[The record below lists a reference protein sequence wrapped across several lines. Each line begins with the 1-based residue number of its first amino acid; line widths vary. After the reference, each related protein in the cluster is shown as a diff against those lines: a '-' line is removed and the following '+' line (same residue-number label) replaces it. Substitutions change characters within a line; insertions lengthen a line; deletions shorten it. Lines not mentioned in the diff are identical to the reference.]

1 MLNWSRW
8 EKERI
13 EGKEEK
19 RKGEE
24 KCRGSFLFALR
35 VNPFPTLEVITAR
48 YIVGSARGTI
58 NRLQRNFFSPPL
70 TSRDRSKLVSAIRFH
85 RRENFQKKRK
95 KKGRKNSL
103 DEFPIRLLVE
113 PEARFLS
120 SSFEARDYASR
131 GFGRDGILTRRIDR
145 FISPVSPRDKRSSGG
160 NKFVTEKRVPKQG
173 KKKREKKTEEE
184 GGKRRGACDMNIQQG
199 RRTLVFN
206 LSDGLLILRRH
217 LLFTRRDIRND
228 GSPSIMH
235 RWRVT
240 TFIGRVLRPSFSN
253 ASIISILH
261 LETPPRR

>member
-1 MLNWSRW
+1 MVPLEARLTGFKGAFFPPLPSLKARL
-8 EKERI
+8 RHSLPP
-13 EGKEEK
+13 K
-19 RKGEE
+19 RK
-24 KCRGSFLFALR
+24 
-35 VNPFPTLEVITAR
+35 
-48 YIVGSARGTI
+48 
-58 NRLQRNFFSPPL
+58 FS
-70 TSRDRSKLVSAIRFH
+70 
-85 RRENFQKKRK
+85 K
-95 KKGRKNSL
+95 KKKKEGRENSL

-184 GGKRRGACDMNIQQG
+184 GEKRRGACDMNIQQG

-235 RWRVT
+235 R
-240 TFIGRVLRPSFSN
+240 
-253 ASIISILH
+253 
-261 LETPPRR
+261 